1 MSPQYPIMDVHADW
15 KTEPE
20 QMGSKQKFWLRPPND
35 PDGREWLFKFP
46 TKNTGEHW
54 AEKMAYEMPVR
65 CVSSLRRSDWHSIER
80 RMPNSAVAQLHGD
93 FLLNTNYITA
103 PKFSPA
109 LILTIRPSR
118 NLNRESIR
126 SSVFSLA

>member
-1 MSPQYPIMDVHADW
+1 MSPKYPIMDVHADW

-54 AEKMAYEMPVR
+54 AEKIAYEIARKMRIVAPAVR
-65 CVSSLRRSDWHSIER
+65 LAQYQA
-80 RMPNSAVAQLHGD
+80 PNEAG
-93 FLLNTNYITA
+93 
-103 PKFSPA
+103 
-109 LILTIRPSR
+109 
-118 NLNRESIR
+118 
-126 SSVFSLA
+126 